1 MTRTCENPLLQC
13 WFFRARTRLLLQV
26 VLTSVMSTAF
36 DSSSRVCSHWRVT
49 SCPLFVGSSLRR
61 SLSAWAVTCVLRCI
75 MCLVVKPCRLS
86 FEERWQFGFIRTVVS
101 WLRGICRL
109 WTPAGTEAKPE
120 DPAPMSFCPTAAR
133 EPPLPPPPLGDGHE
147 THQRHAAPPRFLTL
161 KAHPSRRHLPG
172 HLRLPSRMVRLSQKR
187 P

>member
-26 VLTSVMSTAF
+26 VLTSVMSAAF

-133 EPPLPPPPLGDGHE
+133 EPPLPPPPLGFQQVPSSPSQA
-147 THQRHAAPPRFLTL
+147 TAPQAQVEGAELMATKLTSDTR
-161 KAHPSRRHLPG
+161 PLPDF
-172 HLRLPSRMVRLSQKR
+172 
-187 P
+187 